1 MGLFGFD
8 FTFLLISAI
17 VSLVAAI
24 GIVFMIDYVQ
34 PGLMSSRAG
43 TSVFIYIGVFSANLI
58 IEAFRRRLERGR
70 TRR

>member
-34 PGLMSSRAG
+34 PGLMSSKAG

>member
-1 MGLFGFD
+1 MWLFGLD
-8 FTFLLISAI
+8 FKILLISAI